1 MSKTLIDIPDDLLA
15 EAMELLGETTKA
27 GAVRRA
33 LAESVR
39 RRQTPAM
46 RRARQLDVTYSDI
59 PVELVTGKVDP
70 GRAQDLIDAVRR
82 DRDEDAWTRSTPTS

>member
-1 MSKTLIDIPDDLLA
+1 MAKTLIDIPDELLA
-15 EAMELLGETTKA
+15 QAMELLGETTKA

-46 RRARQLDVTYSDI
+46 RRARQLDVTYCDI
-59 PVELVTGKVDP
+59 PVEILTGTVDS
-70 GRAQDLIDAVRR
+70 GRAEQLVAAVRR
-82 DRDEDAWTRSTPTS
+82 DRDEDVWTRSTPTS